1 MTLRRQRW
9 AVAIVFAVH
18 GAVAGTFAARIPS
31 IAEHLHLS
39 AGALGLALFMPA
51 VGSMLIMPLT
61 GRVIHAL
68 GPRTALG
75 VLLATYC
82 ASLALPAIM
91 PSLALLCVCLA
102 VCGAAAGTSDVA
114 MNAQAAALEHRMGTS
129 IMSSMHG
136 MWSLG
141 GFVAAGIATVVTHL
155 NVAAPGHL
163 GVMALALFAMGLA
176 TTRTLPVGGAGGIE
190 EPVERPRFGF
200 PSGIVLVIALV
211 GFCAVFGEVSGSD
224 WSAVYMRDVMHSGH
238 ATAAATYGVFAGL
251 MALGRLMGDRVVRRF
266 GAATTVRA
274 SAAVGTAGVV
284 LVVLAIATPVTI
296 VGFALLGIGIA
307 TVVPLAFAA
316 AGRIGTDGGHAAAG
330 NAIAGVATI
339 AYGAGLAAPGAIG
352 GLASVT
358 SLTWSFVLVVV
369 LVAAVAV
376 LGGALAPGVVARG
389 TAGSTV
395 ASRSAAD
402 DAVPTSEVLS

>member
-9 AVAIVFAVH
+9 AIATVFAIH
-18 GAVAGTFAARIPS
+18 GAGAGTFAARIPS
-31 IAEHLHLS
+31 IAEHLHLG

-61 GRVIHAL
+61 GRVIHRL
-68 GPRTALG
+68 GPRNALG
-75 VLLATYC
+75 FLLAALC
-82 ASLALPAIM
+82 ATLALPAVM
-91 PSLALLCVCLA
+91 PSLAALCVCLA

-114 MNAQAAALEHRMGTS
+114 MNAQAATLEHRMGTS

-136 MWSLG
+136 MWSVG
-141 GFVAAGIATVVTHL
+141 GFIAAGIATVVTRF
-155 NVAAPGHL
+155 NVSAPVHL
-163 GVMALALFAMGLA
+163 GVMALVLLIAGLL

-200 PSGIVLVIALV
+200 PSGIVLVIGIV

-238 ATAAATYGVFAGL
+238 ATAAATYGVFAAL
-251 MALGRLMGDRVVRRF
+251 MAIGRLTGDRIVRRF
-266 GAATTVRA
+266 GAANTVRA
-274 SAAVGTAGVV
+274 SAAAGTVGIV
-284 LVVLAIATPVTI
+284 LVVLGIATPVSI
-296 VGFALLGIGIA
+296 IGFALLGAGIA
-307 TVVPLAFAA
+307 TVVPLVFAA

-358 SLTWSFVLVVV
+358 SLTWSFVSVAV
-369 LVAAVAV
+369 LVAAIVV
-376 LGGALAPGVVARG
+376 LGRALAPRVAKPRAVTESAVG
-389 TAGSTV
+389 ATA
-395 ASRSAAD
+395 
-402 DAVPTSEVLS
+402 DA